1 MPSLV
6 VAGISL
12 LLIYG
17 MIVTVFL
24 KPAQLGIA
32 TFVIG

>member
-6 VAGISL
+6 VAGISFI
-12 LLIYG
+12 LIYG
-17 MIVTVFL
+17 MIVTAFL

-32 TFVIG
+32 TFVLG